1 MGDFA
6 AYLDRL
12 RELVPARTLTLYLL
26 GTGLASS
33 LALKPEDVAKENKAM
48 LLVIALSAVITFIGR
63 LVEKQG
69 VAAAAISTGAF
80 LLLSLT
86 QRFTG
91 PLAALGQDS
100 RQLNLIF
107 TFLAAAYVLVISMF
121 WKPKPTSG

>member
-26 GTGLASS
+26 GTGLTSS
-33 LALKPEDVAKENKAM
+33 LASDPQKVADDYGWM
-48 LLVIALSAVITFIGR
+48 LLVIALVCLVLTFLGR
-63 LVEKQG
+63 LLEKQG
-69 VAAAAISTGAF
+69 IAAAAISAGAF

-91 PLAALGQDS
+91 PLAALKVDKPAF
-100 RQLNLIF
+100 NLFF
-107 TFLAAAYVLVISMF
+107 TFLAAVYVVVISMV
-121 WKPKPTSG
+121 WKPKPQ